1 MGIITNENKIPESFS
16 SIKSK
21 MNSRIKFTIEM
32 MNEALEDICKNKE
45 LYSAKDRL
53 KATQDY
59 LALFI
64 RLENEIQ
71 KEIEHKETM
80 KHRKLT
86 TKIKQ
91 HEVNELEDN
100 QITSGLTPINQS
112 KFSPTIGG
120 SFS

>member
-1 MGIITNENKIPESFS
+1 
-16 SIKSK
+16 
-21 MNSRIKFTIEM
+21 MNSRIKFSIEM

-71 KEIEHKETM
+71 KEVEHKETM

-91 HEVNELEDN
+91 HEVNELEDS
-100 QITSGLTPINQS
+100 QITSGLAPINQS
-112 KFSPTIGG
+112 KFSPTMSGG
-120 SFS
+120 FS